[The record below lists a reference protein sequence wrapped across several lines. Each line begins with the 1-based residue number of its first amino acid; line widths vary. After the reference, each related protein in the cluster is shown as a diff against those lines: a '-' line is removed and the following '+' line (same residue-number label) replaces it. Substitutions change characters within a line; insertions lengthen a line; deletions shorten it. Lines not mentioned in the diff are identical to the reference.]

1 MVHDDNIDWYSL
13 EQKFYALVNLVRLHP
28 VEELVSQLQTRKII
42 SKEQVI
48 RESKNNYLFLA

>member
-1 MVHDDNIDWYSL
+1 L

-28 VEELVSQLQTRKII
+28 VEDLVSQLQTRKII

-48 RESKNNYLFLA
+48 RESKNQLSIFGMTKKKIGF